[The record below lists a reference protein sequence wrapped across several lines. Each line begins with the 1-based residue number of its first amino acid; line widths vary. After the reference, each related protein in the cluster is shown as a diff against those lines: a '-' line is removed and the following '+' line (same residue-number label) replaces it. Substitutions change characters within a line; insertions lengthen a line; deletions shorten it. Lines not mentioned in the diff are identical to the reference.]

1 MIRVIA
7 MTQFAFLTLGVVS
20 LKIMIQANTDASE
33 SAYLAFLNTISLW
46 LFAIPIG
53 WVFFA
58 TLCSK
63 INKAPL
69 TLKVAQVTG
78 VIIAVACFL
87 FLASASML
95 AG

>member
-33 SAYLAFLNTISLW
+33 SAYLEFLNTISLW